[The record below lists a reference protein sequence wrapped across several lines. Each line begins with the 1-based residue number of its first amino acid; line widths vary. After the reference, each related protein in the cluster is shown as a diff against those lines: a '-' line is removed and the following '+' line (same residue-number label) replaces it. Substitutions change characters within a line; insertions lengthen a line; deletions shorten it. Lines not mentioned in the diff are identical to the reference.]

1 MNDNRNYFDFSKY
14 DNLDFYRWSIVEKDT
29 NKLLGCIYLN
39 VHDEKARSYGIDYFI
54 REDSW
59 NKGYATEASKC
70 VLEFAFNKLN
80 INRIESS
87 GAKSNPGTLKV
98 MEHIGLKY
106 EGVRKDGIFYYYG
119 GIQDLVLYGITKEEY
134 NTGKEK

>member
-1 MNDNRNYFDFSKY
+1 MQ
-14 DNLDFYRWSIVEKDT
+14 
-29 NKLLGCIYLN
+29 
-39 VHDEKARSYGIDYFI
+39 
-54 REDSW
+54 
-59 NKGYATEASKC
+59 ASKC

>member
-59 NKGYATEASKC
+59 NKGYVTEASKC
-70 VLEFAFNKLN
+70 VLEFAFNKL
-80 INRIESS
+80 ESS
-87 GAKSNPGTLKV
+87 GAKSNPATLKV